1 MDSAWGSVAFCENLH
16 RKIWLVALWLWLCLL
31 PASVSTSVWSACHVS
46 GLLYWVCCLCWV
58 WNVQP
63 RRPEQSSDKICR
75 ESADPVSKWELWQRV
90 CSLLC
95 WMYLCCSEE
104 QDQMGVAWMHWFLV
118 GSSWIIMGLFSVFFN
133 TTWIPGI
140 AEAGILSGLSG
151 CWWPSSSVEVG
162 LLVCGDANCCWMA
175 LWCHWK
181 QHQQPESGSC
191 SAQPE
196 GGLDWVSWLGDG
208 VM

>member
-1 MDSAWGSVAFCENLH
+1 MACSTLALALSSACLC
-16 RKIWLVALWLWLCLL
+16 IDLCLIGL
-31 PASVSTSVWSACHVS
+31 PCLWATLLSLLPLLGLKCTTQTSRAEFWQDLPWICRPSIEVGIMAEGMFTPLLNVPMLFWRAGSDGSCLDALVS
-46 GLLYWVCCLCWV
+46 GGKLLDNY
-58 WNVQP
+58 
-63 RRPEQSSDKICR
+63 
-75 ESADPVSKWELWQRV
+75 
-90 CSLLC
+90 
-95 WMYLCCSEE
+95 
-104 QDQMGVAWMHWFLV
+104 GV
-118 GSSWIIMGLFSVFFN
+118 VFCVFN

-162 LLVCGDANCCWMA
+162 LLVCVDANCCWMA